1 MRLTQQ
7 YRSSQPPYRSGGP
20 APRRATAPLQEAP
33 IDALHS
39 RSSAATT
46 AEASA
51 WADVLVRWQ
60 LLHAA
65 VQAPTG
71 QWLVQHEPD
80 GPVRVLSG
88 PPDVVELA
96 AAIQQRI
103 RSTRHRIR

>member
-1 MRLTQQ
+1 MD
-7 YRSSQPPYRSGGP
+7 
-20 APRRATAPLQEAP
+20 AP
-33 IDALHS
+33 HS

-51 WADVLVRWQ
+51 WADVLIRRQ

-65 VQAPTG
+65 VQGPTG

-80 GPVRVLSG
+80 GPVLVLAG
-88 PPDVVELA
+88 PADVVELA
-96 AAIQQRI
+96 AAIQHRI